1 MRISDGSSDV
11 CSSDLDGGHVAVG
24 ALEPQFFAI
33 LLEGLGINADEF
45 DQNDPRCWPVME
57 ARFTETFA
65 SRTRDEWEAVFA
77 DRDACVSPVLT
88 MTEAPVHPVNQAR
101 GVFVTHDEVIQD
113 RKSTRLNSSH

>member
-1 MRISDGSSDV
+1 
-11 CSSDLDGGHVAVG
+11 
-24 ALEPQFFAI
+24 
-33 LLEGLGINADEF
+33 
-45 DQNDPRCWPVME
+45 ME

-101 GVFVTHDEVIQD
+101 GVFVTHDEVIQPAPAP
-113 RKSTRLNSSH
+113 RFSETRSEKHTSELQSLMRISYAVFCLKKNTHSPTS